1 MTKKSTTC
9 NKYNVILLAYEIT
22 KGMKSIG
29 SKSLM
34 TIKIDN
40 HPDTILKH
48 QIVSIKKHIPS
59 LASINIVLGFD
70 KEKIKKKISFGHG
83 VTLIDNDQYDKYG
96 QSYAIKLALEKIHN
110 NYPTVIISNHIILR
124 KNIFDSCHTQSNSIF
139 SIKNCTNQ
147 FFKIGC
153 THHDSNVE
161 YLCYDLNPKWAEI
174 FVLRQNGIKDFVSI
188 LEQNKH
194 MMLFEAINNSIDN
207 TSTINHYIYN
217 NSLLTINHK

>member
-1 MTKKSTTC
+1 MKKKSTTC

-40 HPDTILKH
+40 HSDTILKH

-70 KEKIKKKISFGHG
+70 KEKIKKKIAFGHG
-83 VTLIDNDQYDKYG
+83 VTLIDNDEYDKYG
-96 QSYAIKLALEKIHN
+96 QSHAIKLALEKIHN
-110 NYPTVIISNHIILR
+110 NYPTVIISNYIILR
-124 KNIFDSCHTQSNSIF
+124 KNILDLCHAQKNSIY

-153 THHDSNVE
+153 THHDGVVE

-174 FVLRQNGIKDFVSI
+174 FVLKQNGIKDFLNI

-217 NSLLTINHK
+217 NSLLTIDHK

>member
-1 MTKKSTTC
+1 MTKKSTTY

-22 KGMKSIG
+22 KGMKSVG

-40 HPDTILKH
+40 HQDSILRH
-48 QIVSIKKHIPS
+48 QITSIKKYIPN

-83 VTLIDNDQYDKYG
+83 VTLVDNDEYDKYG
-96 QSYAIKLALEKIHN
+96 QAHAIKLALTKIHN
-110 NYPTVIISNHIILR
+110 HYPTIIIGNHIVLR
-124 KNIFDSCHTQSNSIF
+124 KNIFDACDIKQNNIF

-153 THHDSNVE
+153 THHGGSVE
-161 YLCYDLNPKWAEI
+161 YLCYDLSPKWTEI
-174 FVLRQNGIKDFVSI
+174 FVLRENGIKDFLSI